1 MPSEPPSESPPAT
14 HCIGVFDSGVGG
26 LSVLR
31 ALRRALP
38 SAQLL
43 YVADSGF
50 APYGERDEAF
60 VVDRSRRIARF
71 LRAQGAQ
78 VLVIAC
84 NTATAA
90 AVHLL
95 RAEDPQWPVVGVEP
109 GVKPAVAASR
119 NGRIGVMATRGTL
132 ASDKFRRLIES
143 HGMGATIV
151 PQPCAGLA
159 RAIES
164 GDLDAPPLLALIDD
178 CCAPL
183 REAQV
188 DTVVLGC
195 THYPFASHHIQAA
208 LGPQVLLI
216 DTAEAV
222 ARRTQSLCEQLPA
235 SGPAAASNLL
245 WTTGNAEDLAR
256 IARRWLGFDCEVR
269 PLAAASLGDG

>member
-1 MPSEPPSESPPAT
+1 MPIAPPSST

-31 ALRRALP
+31 ALRRTLP
-38 SAQLL
+38 TAQLL

-50 APYGERDEAF
+50 APYGERDESF
-60 VVDRSRRIARF
+60 VIERSRHIAGF

-90 AVHLL
+90 AIHLL
-95 RAEDPQWPVVGVEP
+95 RADDPQWPVVGVEP

-132 ASDKFRRLIES
+132 ASEKFRRLIET
-143 HGMGATIV
+143 HGANATIV

-159 RAIES
+159 RAIEG
-164 GDLDAPPLLALIDD
+164 GDLDAPQLLALVETY
-178 CCAPL
+178 CAPL
-183 REAQV
+183 REANV

-195 THYPFASHHIQAA
+195 THYPFVARHIQAA
-208 LGPQVLLI
+208 LGLKVQLI

-222 ARRTQSLCEQLPA
+222 ARRTQSLCAQLAPMTLATPA
-235 SGPAAASNLL
+235 TVLWSSGDVES
-245 WTTGNAEDLAR
+245 LAR
-256 IARRWLGFDCEVR
+256 IAGRWLDFECEAR
-269 PLAAASLGDG
+269 SLDSI

>member
-1 MPSEPPSESPPAT
+1 MHPESPSPT

-31 ALRRALP
+31 TLRRAMP

-60 VVDRSRRIARF
+60 VVERSRHIAGF

-95 RAEDPQWPVVGVEP
+95 RADDPQWPVVGVEP
-109 GVKPAVAASR
+109 GVKPAVGASR

-132 ASDKFRRLIES
+132 ASDKFRRLIET
-143 HGMGATIV
+143 HGASATIV

-159 RAIES
+159 RAIEG
-164 GDLDAPPLLALIDD
+164 GDLDAPQLLSLVEAY
-178 CCAPL
+178 CSPL
-183 REAQV
+183 REANV

-195 THYPFASHHIQAA
+195 THYPFVAHCIQAA
-208 LGPQVLLI
+208 LGPQVQLI

-222 ARRTQSLCEQLPA
+222 ARRTQSLCAQL
-235 SGPAAASNLL
+235 PAAASATTPPNLL
-245 WTTGNAEDLAR
+245 WTTGDVAGLAR
-256 IARRWLGFDCEVR
+256 IARRWLDFDCEVR
-269 PLAAASLGDG
+269 AL